1 MSIKSILVCLQPAQ
15 NNSAVLDVAVDLAR
29 RHKAHLAGL
38 HAARPSDSETSVVG
52 LMSHPAALEREFR
65 QRAEQVQL
73 SHEWCRIEGKEESAI
88 ALESRCHDILIIGQ
102 ADPTEGGIW
111 IRPHGLLE
119 NILIKS
125 GHALIAVP
133 YRASCLKVGDRI
145 LVAWNGAREAA
156 RATEDA
162 MPILKAARRVIVLTV
177 DLRRGDALSV
187 DHLVNFLERHD
198 VKAEARGAR
207 SHGRSIGGTI
217 LSKAADF
224 HCDLLVMGGYGHA
237 RAREHMLG
245 GPTYSVVEHMTIP
258 VLMSH

>member
-15 NNSAVLDVAVDLAR
+15 NTSAVLDVAVDLAR
-29 RHKAHLAGL
+29 RHKAYLAGL
-38 HAARPSDSETSVVG
+38 HVASPSDYEPSVAG
-52 LMSHPAALEREFR
+52 FMSHAAVLEREFR
-65 QRAEQVQL
+65 ERAEEVQL
-73 SHEWCRIEGKEESAI
+73 SHEWNCIEGNEESVI

-102 ADPTEGGIW
+102 ADPIARGLWT
-111 IRPHGLLE
+111 RPHDLLE

-125 GHALIAVP
+125 GHALMAVP
-133 YRASCLKVGDRI
+133 YCASCPTVGDRI

-162 MPILKAARRVIVLTV
+162 MPILKAARSVIVLTV
-177 DLRRGDALSV
+177 DIRRGDALSV
-187 DHLVNFLERHD
+187 DHFVNYLERHD
-198 VKAEARGAR
+198 VRVEARGAR
-207 SHGRSIGGTI
+207 SQGQAIGDTI

-237 RAREHMLG
+237 RAREHLLG